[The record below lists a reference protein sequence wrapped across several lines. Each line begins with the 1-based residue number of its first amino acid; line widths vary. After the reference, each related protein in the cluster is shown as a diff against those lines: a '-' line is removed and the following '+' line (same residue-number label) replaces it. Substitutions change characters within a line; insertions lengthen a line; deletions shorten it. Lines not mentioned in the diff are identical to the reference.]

1 MCPTPTAPGG
11 RTTLIEPAPRSRI
24 DPDSAHTSAPTKPLP
39 RSPRNAAAKSCRLSS
54 GRARLGD
61 PLLLL
66 LLLLWLSASQSG
78 LRALLGL
85 VAELAPDSFRIGQ
98 VEGRL
103 LGRIAITDLSIQ
115 RPAFGV
121 RIGRLDLDW
130 SPLQALGGILPIHA
144 LLVRDLDVVLGTT
157 RTPGPM
163 ISSSCPTFPF
173 RCASM
178 SAVPWCKS

>member
-11 RTTLIEPAPRSRI
+11 RTTLVERAPRSRI

-39 RSPRNAAAKSCRLSS
+39 RSPRTRQRSRVACPPAGPGSAIL
-54 GRARLGD
+54 
-61 PLLLL
+61 LLLL

-144 LLVRDLDVVLGTT
+144 FLVRDLDVVLGKADAGADD
-157 RTPGPM
+157 PLVLPDLSIPLCIDVGY
-163 ISSSCPTFPF
+163 
-173 RCASM
+173 AL
-178 SAVPWCKS
+178 V